1 MSNGEILAERYGLV
15 LERIRGIPGEK
26 VGDERL
32 EAYFSFCATF
42 LLMIDD
48 TVDFLARRGPE
59 KEGLA

>member
-32 EAYFSFCATF
+32 EAYFSF
-42 LLMIDD
+42 
-48 TVDFLARRGPE
+48 
-59 KEGLA
+59 